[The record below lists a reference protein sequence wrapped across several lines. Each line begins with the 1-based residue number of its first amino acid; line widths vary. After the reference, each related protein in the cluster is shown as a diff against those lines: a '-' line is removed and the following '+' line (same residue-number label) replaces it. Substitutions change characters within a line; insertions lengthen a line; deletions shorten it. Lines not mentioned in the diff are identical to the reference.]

1 MGSTFYT
8 RVSIHEDRS
17 TDMVFK
23 CSPYDRQSNFGEILY
38 GTRKNGNTLR
48 YTDIFMPLTSGVEI
62 LRRRSFLTRPCDAA
76 CTEISADEGRVRALL
91 LV

>member
-76 CTEISADEGRVRALL
+76 CHGN
-91 LV
+91 